1 MKTYYSGLD
10 ILRFFA
16 AFWIMNFH
24 YFLGL
29 SPDLSWYRYGNLG
42 VPLFFIISGFVIS
55 ESISRSSIKKFATS
69 RFIRLA
75 PIFWIICTATYIF
88 TLIISNGNPVSFAEY
103 LVSMTMLGDKF
114 GALFHLPRV
123 VDAVYWSLAVEIIF
137 YFAIALFV
145 YIFKWKNIRWFLCGW
160 LIVSVASFYFDLNQT
175 FIAKTLL
182 VRHASYF
189 IFGATLS
196 LIVNEITS
204 KKQKYF
210 DYFLLLTTA
219 VYSTVISYK
228 ALPPYLGV
236 NKLDGDIT
244 AMLHPVF
251 FMTAIFLIYTSKYIK
266 GKLQKIFTI
275 LGGLTYHLYLIHQT
289 VGNILIDYYKDYL
302 SKNILGIMMIIFMI
316 TLSYF
321 IYIFDKK
328 LRGKLKEKLIYLLH
342 HIRPI

>member
-1 MKTYYSGLD
+1 MENKTYYSGLD
-10 ILRFFA
+10 ALRFFA

-55 ESISRSSIKKFATS
+55 ESISRSTIKNFAVN

-75 PIFWIICTATYIF
+75 PIFWIICTATYLF
-88 TLIISNGNPVSFAEY
+88 TLLMPNGNPVSVAEY
-103 LVSMTMLGDKF
+103 AVSMTMLGDKF

-123 VDAVYWSLAVEIIF
+123 VDAVYWSLTVEIIF
-137 YFAIALFV
+137 YLAIAFFV
-145 YIFKWKNIRWFLCGW
+145 YLFNWKNIRWFLFGW
-160 LIVSVASFYFDLNQT
+160 LLVSVSAFYFNLDQT

-196 LIVNEITS
+196 LIVNEITTR
-204 KKQKYF
+204 KQKCF

-219 VYSTVISYK
+219 IYSTIISYK
-228 ALPPYLGV
+228 ALPPYLGI
-236 NKLDGDIT
+236 NKLDGDIV
-244 AMLHPVF
+244 ASLHPVF
-251 FMTAIFLIYTSKYIK
+251 FITTIFLILTSKYIK
-266 GKLQKIFTI
+266 GKLQKIFI
-275 LGGLTYHLYLIHQT
+275 IVGGLTYPLYLIHQT
-289 VGNILIDYYKDYL
+289 NGNIIINYFKNYDNLFLIK
-302 SKNILGIMMIIFMI
+302 ITVIIFMI
-316 TLSYF
+316 ILSYF

-328 LRGKLKEKLIYLLH
+328 LRSKLKEKLL
-342 HIRPI
+342 